1 MVYLRNSYNLIQ
13 INAYMK
19 YAIACIAFVSFISVT
34 ACNNQADTSAT
45 DKDTLQQTQQ
55 PTTAPSD
62 DNPFSKSVDGKQVE
76 LYFLKNKNEVKAAIT
91 NYGGRIVSLWVPD
104 KNGTLTDVTLGY
116 DNLDLYQKPSDPY
129 FGSLIG
135 RYGNRI
141 AKGTFTLDSQ
151 QYKLDVNNGVN
162 TLHGGKTGFH
172 ARVWDARQIDE
183 KTLELT
189 YVSKDG
195 EEGYPGNLTCKV
207 VYTLT
212 DDNELKIEYTASTDK
227 KTVLNLTNHA
237 YFNLNG
243 EGSGTINDH
252 LLLINANRFTP
263 VDTTLI
269 PTGKLMNVAGTPFD
283 FRKLTPIGSRIDA
296 AHEQLKNGKG
306 YDHNFVLNGSGMK
319 KAATAIGDKSGIQMD
334 VSTTEPGVQFY
345 GGNFLD
351 EKVVGKGGKVYG
363 FRTGFCLETQHFP
376 DSPNQPSFPST
387 VLKPGDEYKSTTI
400 YRFSV
405 KK

>member
-1 MVYLRNSYNLIQ
+1 
-13 INAYMK
+13 MK
-19 YAIACIAFVSFISVT
+19 YVFALLLFFSVT
-34 ACNNQADTSAT
+34 ACNNESAST
-45 DKDTLQQTQQ
+45 ANDEDTLQQPQRQ
-55 PTTAPSD
+55 PATSSG
-62 DNPFSKSVDGKQVE
+62 DNQFSKTVDGKQVD

-104 KNGTLTDVTLGY
+104 KNSTLTDVTLGY
-116 DNLDLYQKPSDPY
+116 DDLDSYQKPSDPY

-162 TLHGGKTGFH
+162 SLHGGKTGFH

-183 KTLELT
+183 KSLELS

-212 DDNELKIEYTASTDK
+212 DDNELKIEYTATTDK

-252 LLLINANRFTP
+252 LLQINANRFTP

-283 FRKLTPIGSRIDA
+283 FRKLTPIGSRLNA
-296 AHEQLKNGKG
+296 EHEQLKNGKG
-306 YDHNFVLNGSGMK
+306 YDHNFVLNGSANSMK

-351 EKVVGKGGKVYG
+351 DKVIGKGGKVYG

-387 VLKPGDEYKSTTI
+387 VLNPGDEFKSTTI

>member
-1 MVYLRNSYNLIQ
+1 
-13 INAYMK
+13 MK
-19 YAIACIAFVSFISVT
+19 SFFALFLFFSVA
-34 ACNNQADTSAT
+34 ACNNQSDTST
-45 DKDTLQQTQQ
+45 QDQDTLQQRETN
-55 PTTAPSD
+55 TNASTN
-62 DNPFSKSVDGKQVE
+62 DNPFSKTVDGKQVD

-104 KNGTLTDVTLGY
+104 KNQTMIDVTLGY
-116 DNLDLYQKPSDPY
+116 DNLDSYQKPSDPY
-129 FGSLIG
+129 FGALIG

-141 AKGTFTLDSQ
+141 AKGAFTLDSQ
-151 QYKLDVNNGVN
+151 QYKLDINNGVN
-162 TLHGGKTGFH
+162 TLHGGKTGFS

-183 KTLELT
+183 KSLELT

-207 VYTLT
+207 IYTLT
-212 DDNELKIEYTASTDK
+212 DDNELKIQYSATTDK
-227 KTVLNLTNHA
+227 RTVINLTNHA

-252 LLLINANRFTP
+252 LLQINANRFTP

-283 FRKLTPIGSRIDA
+283 FRKLTPIGSRLNA

-306 YDHNFVLNGSGMK
+306 YDHNFVLNGAPNAMK

-345 GGNFLD
+345 GGNFLND
-351 EKVVGKGGKVYG
+351 NTIGKGGKVYG
-363 FRTGFCLETQHFP
+363 QRTGFCLETQHFP

-387 VLKPGDEYKSTTI
+387 VLNPGDEYTSTTI
-400 YRFSV
+400 YKFSV